1 MLSPKYLDYLLEY
14 YNIEIYLIRHGQSEN
29 NHISKLAKNGNL
41 IQRFRHRN
49 FYKNKKY
56 KDCHLTDQGIFESIQ
71 LGNNLYLN
79 NIKFDHIFCSPLNR
93 CIETCYYSI
102 KNHENYKKVIINE
115 YLREVI
121 SSIGDYP
128 NNLLDKKNDT
138 KKKFSCINFSFF
150 DSLQR
155 NPDGSFVEE
164 INEFKKGD
172 KNLYV
177 KEHLQVKENAYIF
190 WYYLITK
197 LYEIYFKEKNTEVNQ
212 KKKKTIKIGI
222 YSHCG
227 FIGLFEREVIKYY
240 FSNNCGI
247 KTFLNKIKNLKNTD
261 VAKLT
266 FSKNNENKFNM
277 YKKNSIYNRNYKL
290 KINLLDFQ
298 YYY

>member
-1 MLSPKYLDYLLEY
+1 MLPPKYLDYLLEY

-29 NHISKLAKNGNL
+29 NRISKLAKNGNI

-56 KDCHLTDQGIFESIQ
+56 RDCHLTDQGIIESIQ
-71 LGNNLYLN
+71 LGNNLYFN

-115 YLREVI
+115 YLREII
-121 SSIGDYP
+121 SSIGDYSD
-128 NNLLDKKNDT
+128 NLLDKQIYT
-138 KKKFSCINFSFF
+138 KKNLSCIHYSFY
-150 DSLQR
+150 DSLRR
-155 NPDGSFVEE
+155 NPDGVFIEE
-164 INEFKKGD
+164 IKEFKKGD
-172 KNLYV
+172 KNLY
-177 KEHLQVKENAYIF
+177 EREYIQVKENAYIF
-190 WYYLITK
+190 WCYLIK
-197 LYEIYFKEKNTEVNQ
+197 LLYENYLEKINENKKEKE
-212 KKKKTIKIGI
+212 KKTLKIGI

-227 FIGLFEREVIKYY
+227 FINLFEREVIKYY
-240 FSNNCGI
+240 FSSNCGV
-247 KTFLNKIKNLKNTD
+247 KNFLHKVQNLKNTD

-290 KINLLDFQ
+290 KMSLLDFQ